1 MPDRLDPRD
10 ALLHARLFATLD
22 AVALDAVAAGA
33 TPVRIPAGGWL
44 FHQGEPSDSLA
55 VLVSGRLEVVDERT
69 GDVLRVLAPS
79 AVLGELGLLTG
90 STRSA
95 SVRAVRDSELVVV
108 PQPVFDAL
116 LEGEPSFTVGLAR
129 SLAALL
135 RVSGDL
141 DVTPAQ
147 EHVIAFVAA
156 GPGVRTAELAG
167 AVATAI
173 GQGPSTVSL
182 LDGAAAASSGSS
194 YGRLLEERERSHDV
208 VVLVA
213 DGPEDT
219 VEWRSFCLRS
229 ADRIVVLAPD
239 APPAPTTPTDASLV
253 GRDLALPPGVA
264 PAVSSGWTERLVPR
278 ARHRLGGADASA
290 QVERLARRLTGRGVG
305 LVLSGGGARGL
316 AHVGVLERLHELRV
330 PIDRVG
336 GCSMGSLVAALHAS
350 GMSPVQMR
358 AHLAGHLSRRRLAD
372 LRVPGAAM
380 LRARRGTAV
389 IERIFGSSALEEL
402 EVEAFAVSADL
413 VSGEVVVHRDGSV
426 RDAVVASMAV
436 PGLFPA
442 VRRDGRV
449 LVDGGVLD
457 NLPVDVMAATE
468 RGPVIAVDVMRRTG
482 DLPRAGAV
490 DTVVRSMVL
499 GGWQRVE
506 RNRELA
512 DVVVAPD
519 VAGIGFLDF
528 DRADE
533 AIAAGRRA
541 VDAAV
546 PDLERA
552 GLLR

>member
-1 MPDRLDPRD
+1 MPERPETSE
-10 ALLHARLFATLD
+10 ALLHARLFA
-22 AVALDAVAAGA
+22 ALDVAALDSVAAGA
-33 TPVRIPAGGWL
+33 TDVRIPAGGWL

-90 STRSA
+90 SARSA

-108 PQPVFDAL
+108 PQPIFDAL
-116 LEGEPSFTVGLAR
+116 LERERPFTAGLAR

-135 RVSGDL
+135 QVSGDL
-141 DVTPAQ
+141 DVSPAQ

-156 GPGVRTAELAG
+156 GRGTRTAELAT
-167 AVATAI
+167 AVAAAV
-173 GQGPSTVSL
+173 GRWSATVSL
-182 LDGAAAASSGSS
+182 IDGAAATSSGAS
-194 YGRLLEERERSHDV
+194 YGRLLEEHERSHDL

-213 DGPEDT
+213 DGLDDGG
-219 VEWRSFCLRS
+219 EWRSFCLRS

-239 APPAPTTPTDASLV
+239 VPPASTTPTDASLV
-253 GRDLALPPGVA
+253 GRDLALPAGVA
-264 PAVSSGWTERLVPR
+264 PAVSSGWTEQLAPR
-278 ARHRLGGADASA
+278 ARHRVGGADASA
-290 QVERLARRLTGRGVG
+290 LVERLARRLTGRGVG

-316 AHVGVLERLHELRV
+316 AHVGVLQRLHELRV
-330 PIDRVG
+330 PVDRIG
-336 GCSMGSLVAALHAS
+336 GCSMGALVAALHAS
-350 GMSPVQMR
+350 GMSPLQMR
-358 AHLAGHLSRRRLAD
+358 AHLARHLSRRGLAD

-380 LRARRGTAV
+380 FRARRGTAV
-389 IERIFGSSALEEL
+389 VERIFGSSALEEL

-413 VSGEVVVHRDGSV
+413 VSGEVVVHRRGSV

-442 VRRDGRV
+442 VRRDGRL

-457 NLPVDVMAATE
+457 NLPVDVMAAAE

-482 DLPRAGAV
+482 DLTRAGPV

-506 RNRELA
+506 RNRQLA

-533 AIAAGRRA
+533 AIAAGQRA

-546 PDLERA
+546 PDLERV
-552 GLLR
+552 GVLG